1 MYGKYAN
8 ILRYIDGK
16 CYHIWHTWIL
26 WGMIQYDHLQSVL
39 THISIELPFCHVDD
53 DQNPVSNQYQMLAT

>member
-1 MYGKYAN
+1 MVNVNKYM
-8 ILRYIDGK
+8 DPMG
-16 CYHIWHTWIL
+16 
-26 WGMIQYDHLQSVL
+26 YDHLQSVL